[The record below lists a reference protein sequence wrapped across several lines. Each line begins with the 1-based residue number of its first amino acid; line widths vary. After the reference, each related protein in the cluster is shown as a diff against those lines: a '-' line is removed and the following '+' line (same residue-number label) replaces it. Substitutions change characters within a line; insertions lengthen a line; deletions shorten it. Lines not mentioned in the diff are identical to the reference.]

1 MTKREWKVGERCW
14 VVCHVNGLRV
24 AREAEVM
31 ATCMTMI
38 DVRRRSGGGFI
49 GHSPLRSHVFET
61 KEEATLA
68 ALEQDVS
75 AMRARIERIEEQRAE
90 RERLLDDERKALAKA
105 EKRLAAL
112 RAKGGAK

>member
-14 VVCHVNGLRV
+14 VFVPVNGRRV
-24 AREAEVM
+24 AREAEVR

-38 DVRRRSGGGFI
+38 DVRRRTGGGYV
-49 GHSPLRSHVFET
+49 GHTPLRSDVFET

-68 ALEQDVS
+68 GLERDVLAMRSRIERTEEQDV
-75 AMRARIERIEEQRAE
+75 ERR
-90 RERLLDDERKALAKA
+90 RLLDEERKALAKA

-112 RAKGGAK
+112 RAKVKP

>member
-1 MTKREWKVGERCW
+1 MKREWKVGERCW
-14 VVCHVNGLRV
+14 VCVPVNGRRV

-38 DVRRRSGGGFI
+38 DVRRRMGGGYVV
-49 GHSPLRSHVFET
+49 HTPLRSMVFET

-68 ALEQDVS
+68 GLERDAS
-75 AMRARIERIEEQRAE
+75 AMRGRIERGEEQIVEWQR
-90 RERLLDDERKALAKA
+90 RLDDERKALAKA

-112 RAKGGAK
+112 RAKVNS